1 MTVIPATSR
10 ASAVAHFYNPAFTFV
25 ERREFLERFVE
36 SHQVGTFGT
45 CGHQRVVQAHVH
57 YTAAAL
63 SSLMAAGVI
72 DQNLAHDPRG
82 HGEKVRP
89 AVPFRRTVGDQ
100 PQVRFMDQGRRL
112 QSVVGPLVTEIVLAR
127 WCKS

>member
-72 DQNLAHDPRG
+72 DQYLTHDPCSD
-82 HGEKVRP
+82 GEKVGP
-89 AVPFRRTVGDQ
+89 TVPLRWTIGD
-100 PQVRFMDQGRRL
+100 
-112 QSVVGPLVTEIVLAR
+112 
-127 WCKS
+127 